1 MIIDDKSRDQK
12 LKYDINKE
20 AAKISAL
27 SSKNIDKYEH
37 ITSEDILHSD
47 QRRVI
52 KQAKSTFFFFRKS
65 FRKINKNDWGSS
77 RKQIKAIEEH
87 EKQLIESNDFIKNDF
102 DTNR

>member
-1 MIIDDKSRDQK
+1 MLLFHQVILHVLTNILEKISKIIIIIDDKSRDQK

-37 ITSEDILHSD
+37 VTSEDILHSD

-52 KQAKSTFFFFRKS
+52 KQAKSTFFFLGKVL
-65 FRKINKNDWGSS
+65 
-77 RKQIKAIEEH
+77 
-87 EKQLIESNDFIKNDF
+87 EK
-102 DTNR
+102 

>member
-1 MIIDDKSRDQK
+1 MLLFHQVILHVLTNILERISKIILIIDDKRRDQK
-12 LKYDINKE
+12 LRYDINKE
-20 AAKISAL
+20 AAKTSAL

-65 FRKINKNDWGSS
+65 FRKINKND
-77 RKQIKAIEEH
+77 
-87 EKQLIESNDFIKNDF
+87 
-102 DTNR
+102 

>member
-1 MIIDDKSRDQK
+1 MLLFHQVILHVLTNILERISKIILIIDDKSRDQK

-20 AAKISAL
+20 AAKTSAL

-52 KQAKSTFFFFRKS
+52 KQAKSTFFF
-65 FRKINKNDWGSS
+65 
-77 RKQIKAIEEH
+77 
-87 EKQLIESNDFIKNDF
+87 
-102 DTNR
+102 

>member
-52 KQAKSTFFFFRKS
+52 KQAKSTFFFLGKVL
-65 FRKINKNDWGSS
+65 
-77 RKQIKAIEEH
+77 
-87 EKQLIESNDFIKNDF
+87 EK
-102 DTNR
+102 